1 MTVTI
6 PCPECGAEVTVELM
20 ETPRADEYELIAVDG
35 SCVCALA
42 YNLAC
47 AHVHDDVTARY
58 EDRVFLRAVEAATG
72 NVT

>member
-35 SCVCALA
+35 SCVHALA

-47 AHVHDDVTARY
+47 AHVHDPESWRY
-58 EDRVFLRAVEAATG
+58 EDRVFDRAVTEARPR
-72 NVT
+72 